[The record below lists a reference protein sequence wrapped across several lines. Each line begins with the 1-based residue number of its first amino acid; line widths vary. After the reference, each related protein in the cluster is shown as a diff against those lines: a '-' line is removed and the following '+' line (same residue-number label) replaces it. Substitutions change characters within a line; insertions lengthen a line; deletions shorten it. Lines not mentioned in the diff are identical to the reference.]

1 MSNFLRSNQKGMS
14 LVEVLVSIG
23 ISTVISFVMA
33 TTMVNVS
40 RDQRALQEKYNQLE
54 LKNDLLTAFANTDIC
69 LSQLNQN
76 SPTLNLS
83 GVSASNPSKQSISYS
98 ELHMGNSNQ
107 SLLLAK
113 VGSPLPGSSPNQM
126 VVSKI
131 ELGSFLSTGSP
142 NTFTGELKIEM
153 DPATLTRALKPLSIK
168 QIFNIAGPVASAKIV
183 GCGVGSGNNFGGVA
197 HGVGTFTGNY
207 TAKNAK
213 SYPIM
218 VTANDGKTLLGP
230 GDERSNSCNLNGLVN
245 GNLIIHQVDNNIKY
259 YKSCTISF
267 WVGPGSTY
275 TVTSA
280 PYPMGNGQFWLL
292 ETY

>member
-54 LKNDLLTAFANTDIC
+54 LKNDLLTAFANSDIC

-83 GVSASNPSKQSISYS
+83 GASSTNSPGQSISYS
-98 ELHMGNSNQ
+98 ELHMGSSNQ
-107 SLLLAK
+107 SMLLAK
-113 VGSPLPGSSPNQM
+113 VGEPLPGGSPHQM

-153 DPATLTRALKPLSIK
+153 DPATLTRPLKPLLIK
-168 QIFNIAGPVASAKIV
+168 QIFNTTGPLSSAKIV
-183 GCGVGSGNNFGGVA
+183 GCGMGTGNSFGGVP
-197 HGVGTFTGNY
+197 HGVGTFTGSHSARN
-207 TAKNAK
+207 TRN
-213 SYPIM
+213 YPIM

-230 GDERSNSCNLNGLVN
+230 GDERSNSCNLNGLIN

-267 WVGPGSTY
+267 WVGPGATY

-280 PYPMGNGQFWLL
+280 PYPLGNGQFWLV